1 MSMEKQWITEKITKL
16 KRLHSECGTEEI
28 ALSRYTGCMIRMLN
42 GLAQMEY
49 SQLYFYEKII
59 LWDALEIFT
68 EHFIEQTD
76 IAKKDQNTTSKR
88 MLIDDI
94 ENAVDRMSGV
104 YKNVIDSTANSD
116 RQMLSSISIDTSIYE
131 LSPKICAFY
140 SQILNKLV
148 EAFEKDSRK
157 YAFVLHPTLRNNTET
172 RVMFE
177 RRAESGKVVI
187 IYISESI
194 IERFDVVSVFILHE
208 AFHVLTRKERM
219 RKRRMKSFIQLMLA
233 GMKQVLFKDVVFD
246 KDERESERIEE
257 KLLQLFFSKSK
268 SEVAVWDKKD
278 EDSRDFYGSHLEQWG
293 NEYFQNCLK
302 EINSSLETWIRETI
316 SGELLD
322 PDFETYKQCYVKE
335 KRIVERIRENLL
347 DAMYE
352 DKVLFLARRF
362 LFICREIYADIACIL
377 TLQLSPDD
385 YKNAFESSKQF
396 HSEEYNDST
405 RDVRNYIVA
414 ASVANCMPTEESK
427 SWKDYEKWLLHAFS
441 QNENIGYER
450 VSTFGE
456 ECVMVDIT
464 PQMQRTL
471 CEYAESCAEAFR
483 DRIDSIDNI
492 QTFREYMS
500 RIRNDDKKELWKNVM
515 TGDFG
520 EIF

>member
-1 MSMEKQWITEKITKL
+1 MEKQWITEKIAKL

-28 ALSRYTGCMIRMLN
+28 ALSRYIGCMIRMLN

-49 SQLYFYEKII
+49 SQFYFYEKII

-76 IAKKDQNTTSKR
+76 IAKKEQIVERKR

-140 SQILNKLV
+140 SQILNKLA
-148 EAFEKDSRK
+148 EAFKEDCRK

-194 IERFDVVSVFILHE
+194 IEMFDVVSVFILHE
-208 AFHVLTRKERM
+208 AFHVLTKKERM
-219 RKRRMKSFIQLMLA
+219 RKRRMKSFIQLMFA
-233 GMKQVLFKDVVFD
+233 GMKQVLFKDVIFD
-246 KDERESERIEE
+246 EDERESEKIEE
-257 KLLQLFFSKSK
+257 KLMQHIFLGSKK
-268 SEVAVWDKKD
+268 EIAEWDKKA
-278 EDSRDFYGSHLEQWG
+278 EDSRDFYGSYVKQWG
-293 NEYFQNCLK
+293 NEYFQKCLK
-302 EINSSLETWIRETI
+302 EISLLLETWIRETI
-316 SGELLD
+316 SGELLN
-322 PDFETYKQCYVKE
+322 PDFETYKRCHEKE
-335 KRIVERIRENLL
+335 NRIIEQIRGNLL

-352 DKVLFLARRF
+352 NKALFLAQRF

-377 TLQLSPDD
+377 TLQLSPGD
-385 YKNAFESSKQF
+385 YENAFEGSKQF
-396 HSEEYNDST
+396 HTEEEYNDST
-405 RDVRNYIVA
+405 RGVRNYIVA
-414 ASVANCMPTEESK
+414 ASVAHCMPAEK
-427 SWKDYEKWLLHAFS
+427 GKLWKDYEKMLLDTFS

-450 VSTFGE
+450 VSTFGK

-464 PQMQRTL
+464 PQMQSAL

-492 QTFREYMS
+492 QAFRGYILN
-500 RIRNDDKKELWKNVM
+500 IRNYDKKELWKNVM
-515 TGDFG
+515 TGDLG
-520 EIF
+520 KIF